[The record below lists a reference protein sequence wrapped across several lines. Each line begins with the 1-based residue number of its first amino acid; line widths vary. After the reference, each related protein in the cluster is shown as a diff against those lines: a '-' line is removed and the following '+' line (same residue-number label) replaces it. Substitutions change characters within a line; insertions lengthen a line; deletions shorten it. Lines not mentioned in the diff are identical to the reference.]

1 MTDHIETH
9 KFAEFAPALTFL
21 QEQTRTGL
29 HAIYFPRG
37 GDNPRKLVTD
47 PVTHVVIVLKEG
59 TK

>member
-9 KFAEFAPALTFL
+9 KFTEFAPALTFL

-37 GDNPRKLVTD
+37 GDNPRKLTTD
-47 PVTHVVIVLKEG
+47 PSIHVVVILKEG
-59 TK
+59 SK

>member
-9 KFAEFAPALTFL
+9 KFYEFASALTFL

-29 HAIYFPRG
+29 RAIYFPRG
-37 GDNPRKLVTD
+37 GDNPRKLATD
-47 PVTHVVIVLKEG
+47 PVTHIVIILKEG

>member
-9 KFAEFAPALTFL
+9 KFPDFAHALCFL
-21 QEQTRTGL
+21 QDQRREGKSG
-29 HAIYFPRG
+29 IYFPRG

-59 TK
+59 VK

>member
-9 KFAEFAPALTFL
+9 KFYEFASALAFL

-37 GDNPRKLVTD
+37 GDNPRKLTCD
-47 PVTHVVIVLKEG
+47 PVTHVVIILKEG